1 MKIKDAMTE
10 DVTLLAP
17 DSTLQDAALRMG
29 ELDCGFLPVH
39 DGEANRLIG
48 VITDRDVVIRA
59 VAQGCDPKATKIDS
73 LITDKVLYC
82 YAEDSLEEASASMRD
97 QGVYRLIV
105 LDNSEN
111 KQLCGIISLGDVLRH
126 GETGLAA
133 SAAEAITSKA
143 A

>member
-59 VAQGCDPKATKIDS
+59 VAQGCDPKATKI
-73 LITDKVLYC
+73 
-82 YAEDSLEEASASMRD
+82 
-97 QGVYRLIV
+97 
-105 LDNSEN
+105 
-111 KQLCGIISLGDVLRH
+111 
-126 GETGLAA
+126 
-133 SAAEAITSKA
+133 
-143 A
+143 